1 MAYLVRRSRSTL
13 PHLFASLLLP
23 SPTLPL
29 RCPFIAS
36 ACSMSTTSAVQHDA
50 LSPGYWGRRWEQGDA
65 VWHQK
70 DVNPHL
76 VRHLPTLD
84 AVKATAPPG
93 HRPRIFV
100 PLCGASVDMLHCM
113 QQGWH
118 VVGLDAVEQPLR
130 SFVHDHRAHLTD
142 VRDVPTSLGAG
153 VVHIAA
159 EHLDLF
165 GVDYFSSDVTPAFLG
180 GAVDA
185 VWDRGSFVAIGV
197 KQREAYV
204 EQLVRLIKRDS
215 HQPNWLLNA
224 FEYNLDSSM
233 VAPPHSLPR
242 DAFEPLVAGHASRI
256 EVLDKQSSMA
266 RYGDVRNLK
275 FFDVITYAITVDE

>member
-1 MAYLVRRSRSTL
+1 
-13 PHLFASLLLP
+13 
-23 SPTLPL
+23 
-29 RCPFIAS
+29 
-36 ACSMSTTSAVQHDA
+36 MSTPAAVQHDE
-50 LSPGYWGRRWEQGDA
+50 LPTSYWSER
-65 VWHQK
+65 WHQ
-70 DVNPHL
+70 DDAFWHQQEVNAHL
-76 VRHLPTLD
+76 LHNLHALD

-93 HRPRIFV
+93 RRPRIFV
-100 PLCGASVDMLHCM
+100 PLCGASVDMLYLH

-130 SFVHDHRAHLTD
+130 SFVHDHQPHLQH
-142 VRDVPTSLGAG
+142 VRDVPVSQGSG

-165 GVDYFSSDVTPAFLG
+165 GVDYFSADVTAALLG

-204 EQLVRLIKRDS
+204 AKVLQLLTARS
-215 HQPNWLLNA
+215 EQPNWLLNA
-224 FEYNLDSSM
+224 FDYNLDSAM

-242 DAFEPLVAGHASRI
+242 EDIERLLGAHAGRI
-256 EVLDKQSSMA
+256 ESLDQHSGLA
-266 RYGDVRNLK
+266 RWESVHNLRH
-275 FFDVITYAITVDE
+275 FTVTTYAITISK

>member
-1 MAYLVRRSRSTL
+1 M
-13 PHLFASLLLP
+13 
-23 SPTLPL
+23 
-29 RCPFIAS
+29 
-36 ACSMSTTSAVQHDA
+36 QHDE
-50 LSPGYWGRRWEQGDA
+50 LPPSFWNGLWEQGDA
-65 VWHQK
+65 FWHQR
-70 DVNPHL
+70 DVNAHL
-76 VRHLPTLD
+76 IHNLPALD
-84 AVKATAPPG
+84 AVKATAPPSR
-93 HRPRIFV
+93 RPRMFV
-100 PLCGASVDMLHCM
+100 PLCGASVDMLYLR

-130 SFVHDHRAHLTD
+130 SFVDDHRPDLTN

-159 EHLDLF
+159 DHLDLF
-165 GVDYFSSDVTPAFLG
+165 GVDYFSPDVTPALLG

-204 EQLVRLIKRDS
+204 AKVVQLLNRDS

-224 FEYNLDSSM
+224 FEYNLDSAF

-242 DAFEPLVAGHASRI
+242 DAIERLVAGHASRI
-256 EVLDKQSSMA
+256 RVLDQQSAMD
-266 RYGDVRNLK
+266 RWEPTVEHLTH
-275 FFDVITYAITVDE
+275 FDVVTYAITVDK